1 MNAPN
6 LPARRVIA
14 ATAAAGL
21 TLLAAA
27 CGSSG
32 SSAAGPTVTVTRTAT
47 ASAPATAAAS
57 PAPTSSGAASPAASQ
72 ASSACPTSA
81 LSVKLGVSQGAAGS
95 VYQVID
101 FTNIGSSTCT
111 LYGFPGVSFTTGT
124 SSSQVA
130 GLPAAE
136 DHTTARQLITLA
148 PGATGNALLRIV
160 NAENYPASRCTPV
173 STTYIQVY
181 PPNQTTAAYI
191 AYKSQTCTKKIR
203 ILTVSAVRSGAG
215 SGSG

>member
-27 CGSSG
+27 CSSSG

-47 ASAPATAAAS
+47 APATAAAS

-72 ASSACPTSA
+72 GASACPTSA
-81 LSVKLGVSQGAAGS
+81 LSVKPGVSQGAAGS

-160 NAENYPASRCTPV
+160 NAENYPASRCNPV